1 MDDFYYCLAS
11 SIALTAFCNSE
22 MLRKEEK
29 ASSTLWTGAAVQR
42 CSTTMYCST
51 CSLQRLEHTTD
62 QLFLA
67 PPKYFAK
74 YVELSL
80 CLHNKKVI
88 NSIMLRSCSRIS
100 RVGFT
105 QVTCRSLSDANPFGH
120 FYKVSDINSTDDK
133 KRPVVGEVVD
143 KTVDLTKLRPG
154 DKIDLPYELTINHS
168 FRDFWQ
174 SAFYSHDRINTST
187 PFARNMGLQDQV
199 IPFSLMLF
207 LAGSM
212 SHADH
217 AKLQIGFGVGVYHWP
232 AFAGDTFRKRFVI
245 KSLRPTSDGQ
255 NTILKVGCEI
265 HNQRDMKLFSCEK
278 YVSSMHIFDF
288 ETWN

>member
-1 MDDFYYCLAS
+1 MGPGWACIVWHWLLLHCLFVAVTS
-11 SIALTAFCNSE
+11 LLLHLLTQFLTILHIIHQINNIMMRAYSR
-22 MLRKEEK
+22 LIR
-29 ASSTLWTGAAVQR
+29 VVPR
-42 CSTTMYCST
+42 TTPT
-51 CSLQRLEHTTD
+51 VTTRT
-62 QLFLA
+62 F
-67 PPKYFAK
+67 
-74 YVELSL
+74 
-80 CLHNKKVI
+80 
-88 NSIMLRSCSRIS
+88 
-100 RVGFT
+100 
-105 QVTCRSLSDANPFGH
+105 SDANPFGH
-120 FYKVSDINSTDDK
+120 FYKMTDINAADTQSPIT
-133 KRPVVGEVVD
+133 GEIVD
-143 KTVDLTKLRPG
+143 KTVDLTQLRPG

-187 PFARNMGLQDQV
+187 PYARNLGLQDQV

-245 KSLRPTSDGQ
+245 KSLRPTSDG
-255 NTILKVGCEI
+255 NNSILKVGCEI

-278 YVSSMHIFDF
+278 YVS
-288 ETWN
+288 